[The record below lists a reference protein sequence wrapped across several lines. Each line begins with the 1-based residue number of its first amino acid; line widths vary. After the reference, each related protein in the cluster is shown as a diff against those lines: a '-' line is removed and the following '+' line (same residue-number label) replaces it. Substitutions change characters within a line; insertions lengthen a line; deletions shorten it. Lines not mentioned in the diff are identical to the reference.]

1 MHKNSTLD
9 LYFVVTRRRNSNGE
23 LINGRW
29 YGIRGWQ
36 NGVKGPLVESQARKI
51 SGSTGAEIVPVE
63 LEDIDELVRTAFR
76 KAEVPLPEELV
87 PEGGTADAEEVSE
100 SVEDVVESDSAAEDE
115 ATEDEARESEG
126 DEDLPEFPGYQKAIE
141 LMSEKDFDWKDAG
154 GGRAEG
160 NVRDAWQ
167 AFVKKVAKAKK

>member
-1 MHKNSTLD
+1 MHMNSSLD

-29 YGIRGWQ
+29 YGISGWQ
-36 NGVKGPLVESQARKI
+36 NGVKGPLVESEARKI

-63 LEDIDELVRTAFR
+63 LEDVDELVRTAFR

-87 PEGGTADAEEVSE
+87 PKDEDADAEEVSD
-100 SVEDVVESDSAAEDE
+100 SVEDVVESDSAAE
-115 ATEDEARESEG
+115 EDEARESEG